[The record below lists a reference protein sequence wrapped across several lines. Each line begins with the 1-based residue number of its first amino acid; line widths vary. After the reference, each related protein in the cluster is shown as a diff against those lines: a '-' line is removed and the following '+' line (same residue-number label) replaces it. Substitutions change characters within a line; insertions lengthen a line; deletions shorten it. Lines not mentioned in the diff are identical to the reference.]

1 MKISLILLLVSI
13 CTTAR
18 AVIPDYLPPISSNT
32 LSRDEV
38 IKTYFNL
45 GFKAQ
50 EIVLFL
56 VSVHGIRISLR
67 HLKRILQRLGCRRRR
82 FQSNLDEVVG
92 VVEAELRG
100 SGSLLGYRAMHQRV
114 INHYGLVTT
123 REVVRQVLKIFD
135 PEGVEHRSRHRLRR
149 RVYRSKGPNYL
160 WHIDGYDKL
169 KPFGFCVHGAIDGFS
184 RRILWLEVSSTNSD
198 PRVVAQY
205 YLDCVKHLGGTA
217 RIIRGDRGTENVNLA
232 GIQRF
237 FRRSSD
243 DDFSGEKSFMYGK
256 STSNQRIEAWWG
268 RLRQGCADW
277 WIEFFKNLRD
287 SGLYNDDNVIHR
299 ECLKFCFMDLIQSE
313 LHRVVLEWNVHR
325 IRPSTNLESP
335 SGKPN
340 ILYFLPELTDAQDY
354 CTLIDMDD
362 IDIAEYMC
370 AARPQAKGCCPA
382 FKGLAEMIMEDEGL
396 DMPTTVD
403 EARQLYLV
411 LLDLIDDL

>member
-1 MKISLILLLVSI
+1 
-13 CTTAR
+13 
-18 AVIPDYLPPISSNT
+18 
-32 LSRDEV
+32 
-38 IKTYFNL
+38 
-45 GFKAQ
+45 
-50 EIVLFL
+50 
-56 VSVHGIRISLR
+56 
-67 HLKRILQRLGCRRRR
+67 
-82 FQSNLDEVVG
+82 
-92 VVEAELRG
+92 
-100 SGSLLGYRAMHQRV
+100 MHQRL
-114 INHYGLVTT
+114 INHHGLVTT

-184 RRILWLEVSSTNSD
+184 RRILWLEVSSSNSD

-205 YLDCVKHLGGTA
+205 YLDCVKQLGATA

-232 GIQRF
+232 AIQRF
-237 FRRSSD
+237 FRRSSN

-287 SGLYNDDNVIHR
+287 SGLYNDDVIHR

-335 SGKPN
+335 SGKPD
-340 ILYFLPELTDAQDY
+340 ILYFLPELTGAQHY
-354 CTLIDMDD
+354 GIPIDMDE
-362 IDIAEYMC
+362 IEIAEFMC
-370 AARPQAKGCCPA
+370 AERQQAKGCCPA

-396 DMPTTVD
+396 DVPTNVD

>member
-1 MKISLILLLVSI
+1 MKISLILLLAAI
-13 CTTAR
+13 CTTSR
-18 AVIPDYLPPISSNT
+18 AVVPDYLPAISDNT

-56 VSVHGIRISLR
+56 VSVHGIRVSLR
-67 HLKRILQRLGCRRRR
+67 HLKRILKRLGCRRRR
-82 FQSNLDEVVG
+82 FQSNLDEIVG
-92 VVEAELRG
+92 VVEEELRG
-100 SGSLLGYRAMHQRV
+100 SGSLLGYRAMHQRL
-114 INHYGLVTT
+114 INHHGLVTT

-184 RRILWLEVSSTNSD
+184 RRILWLEVSSSNSD

-205 YLDCVKHLGGTA
+205 YLDCVKQLGATA

-232 GIQRF
+232 AIQRF
-237 FRRSSD
+237 FRRSSN

-287 SGLYNDDNVIHR
+287 SGLYNDDVIHR

-335 SGKPN
+335 SGKPD
-340 ILYFLPELTDAQDY
+340 ILYFLPELTGAQY
-354 CTLIDMDD
+354 YGIPIDMDE
-362 IDIAEYMC
+362 IEIAEFMC
-370 AARPQAKGCCPA
+370 AERQQAKGCCPA

-396 DMPTTVD
+396 DVPTNVD
-403 EARQLYLV
+403 ETRQLYLV